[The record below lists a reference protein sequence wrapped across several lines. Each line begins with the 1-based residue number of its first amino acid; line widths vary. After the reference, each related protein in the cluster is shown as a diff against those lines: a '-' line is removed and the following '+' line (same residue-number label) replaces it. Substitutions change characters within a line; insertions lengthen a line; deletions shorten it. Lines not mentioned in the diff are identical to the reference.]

1 MKALREFFRK
11 QFGRL
16 ASSFSWTE
24 KLAEEMPQASGL
36 PNDRQSACYSFDRDE
51 RNQTGILTSG
61 LQPRSRLPGLRPVA
75 CSRKRRLACGNL

>member
-24 KLAEEMPQASGL
+24 KLAEEMAQASGL

-61 LQPRSRLPGLRPVA
+61 VNLAPAFPLRS
-75 CSRKRRLACGNL
+75 